1 MESMGD
7 LLKDKEKQMSICKKS
22 KREGTAQ
29 SWTKTSTSSCPY
41 GKCDGKG
48 IIVREDGWAGTLCK
62 CRDDKIMESKLE
74 FANMPEEFRSLKIS
88 EFKTNLYDSPEGRS
102 KAEAARRAAA
112 KFVKEYDAFKEKGKG
127 LYLYSYT
134 KGSGKT
140 RLAASIGNALV
151 SVHRA
156 RVKFVTTL
164 DLLDEIKATYSRE
177 SAMSENKLLEA
188 VRSVDVLI
196 LDDIGVEEP
205 TNWVKEKL
213 YNILNSRMDNK
224 KVTIFTSN
232 STVSELGHD
241 DRIKSRIEK
250 MAFPVYMPDE
260 SIRSSLA
267 KKENDELMDILFG

>member
-1 MESMGD
+1 
-7 LLKDKEKQMSICKKS
+7 
-22 KREGTAQ
+22 
-29 SWTKTSTSSCPY
+29 
-41 GKCDGKG
+41 
-48 IIVREDGWAGTLCK
+48 
-62 CRDDKIMESKLE
+62 
-74 FANMPEEFRSLKIS
+74 MPEEFRSLKIS
-88 EFKTNLYDSPEGRS
+88 EFKANLYESPEARS
-102 KAEAARRAAA
+102 KAEAARRAAT
-112 KFVKEYDAFKEKGKG
+112 KFVKEYEMFKEKGKG
-127 LYLYSYT
+127 LYFYSYE

-164 DLLDEIKATYSRE
+164 DLLDEIKATYNKE

-188 VRSVDVLI
+188 VKSVDVLI

-205 TNWVKEKL
+205 TGWVKEKL

-224 KVTIFTSN
+224 KVTVFTSN
-232 STVSELGHD
+232 STVAELRHD

-260 SIRSSLA
+260 SIRSSMA